1 MLRTSASGDQEEVA
15 TVYCYNLM
23 IPIPIYMIIIIKLLG
38 SGNFYYYNFWL
49 MRQTYIDKG

>member
-38 SGNFYYYNFWL
+38 SGNFYYYNFWF